1 MYLFTNRSNVG
12 GVIYKMLRYLS
23 NPILF
28 NTIQDELDTHPDY
41 DTLLAVTDVL
51 THFGVSSQAYR
62 ITNDDL
68 QQVPVPFI
76 ANTQKKGSEFLL
88 VTQVSADYVVV
99 NNGNGPSGKISRQKF
114 KAIFSGVVLAIN
126 QENVVVQ
133 AGSTLKQNAGSVAEA
148 LRYPVA
154 FLLLSMI
161 LLVSIATRT
170 QYLSNPTWP
179 LALTALFKTAGLITA
194 ILLLVQSINS
204 NNPLIQKI
212 CGGKNTDCNAIL
224 SSDAAKVFEGLTWSE
239 VGFFYFAGTWLVL
252 LFGSGS
258 IAELQMLAWLNLISL
273 PYTVYS
279 IYYQARVAK
288 QWCILCCT
296 VQALLWLEFVPLLTY
311 LQQPLSW
318 PNVTQAG
325 NLLIALLLPVALWLL
340 LKPMLLQLQKVKPT
354 QYQLRRL
361 KYNTDLFN
369 NMLKGQPQY
378 ALPDEDWSIV
388 LGNTKAKNVIT
399 MVSNPYCSPCN
410 KTHQQLSEWL
420 GNGHDLQVR
429 VVFTA
434 NNDENDNKTP
444 VVRHLMA
451 LNELPDKNLVE
462 KALHGWYAQKEKKYE
477 SWAKAYPVHLDEVN
491 YYKLD
496 KQNAWCQLAEIKATP
511 TLLVNGFRLPEVYQL
526 QDIEYLL

>member
-12 GVIYKMLRYLS
+12 GVIYKMLRCLGK
-23 NPILF
+23 PILF

-51 THFGVSSQAYR
+51 AHFGVSSQAYR
-62 ITNDDL
+62 ITNADL

-88 VTQVSADYVVV
+88 VRQVSADYIVI

-114 KAIFSGVVLAIN
+114 SGIFSGVVLAID
-126 QENVVVQ
+126 QENVVTE
-133 AGSTLKQNAGSVAEA
+133 AGGTLKQNVGTAFET

-154 FLLLSMI
+154 FLFLSII
-161 LLVSIATRT
+161 LLVSVATHLP
-170 QYLSNPTWP
+170 YLSNLTWL
-179 LALTALFKTAGLITA
+179 LALTVLFKTAGLITA

-204 NNPLIQKI
+204 NNPLIQKL

-252 LFGSGS
+252 LFGSS
-258 IAELQMLAWLNLISL
+258 SVAELQILAWLNLISL

-296 VQALLWLEFVPLLTY
+296 VQALLWLEFVPMLTY
-311 LQQPLSW
+311 LQQPLRW
-318 PNVTQAG
+318 LNRMQAG
-325 NLLIALLLPVALWLL
+325 NLLIALLLPVAIWLL
-340 LKPMLLQLQKVKPT
+340 LKPMLLQLQKVKPM

-369 NMLKGQPQY
+369 NMLKNQPQY

-388 LGNTKAKNVIT
+388 LGNTEAANIIT
-399 MVSNPYCSPCN
+399 MVSNPYCPPCN

-420 GNGHDLQVR
+420 GNGNDLQVR
-429 VVFTA
+429 IIFTA
-434 NNDENDNKTP
+434 NNDENDHKTP

-451 LNELPDKNLVE
+451 LNELPDKSLVE
-462 KALHGWYAQKEKKYE
+462 KALHGWYAQKEKSYE
-477 SWAKAYPVHLDEVN
+477 SWAKAYPIQLNEAN

-496 KQNAWCQLAEIKATP
+496 KQKAWCQLAEVKATP
-511 TLLVNGFRLPEVYQL
+511 TLLVNGCRLPEVYQL
-526 QDIEYLL
+526 QDIKYLL

>member
-12 GVIYKMLRYLS
+12 GVIYKMLRYLGK
-23 NPILF
+23 PVLF

-51 THFGVSSQAYR
+51 AHFGVSSQAYR
-62 ITNDDL
+62 ITNADL
-68 QQVPVPFI
+68 QQVPVPFV

-88 VTQVSADYVVV
+88 VRQVSADYIVV
-99 NNGNGPSGKISRQKF
+99 NNGNGSSGKISRQKF
-114 KAIFSGVVLAIN
+114 SEIFSGVVLTID

-133 AGSTLKQNAGSVAEA
+133 AGSTLKQNTGAVAEA
-148 LRYPVA
+148 LHYPVV
-154 FLLLSMI
+154 FLFLSVI
-161 LLVSIATRT
+161 LLVSVVTHL
-170 QYLSNPTWP
+170 QYLSNLTWP
-179 LALTALFKTAGLITA
+179 LALIALFKTVGLITA

-204 NNPLIQKI
+204 NNPLIQKL

-258 IAELQMLAWLNLISL
+258 IAVLQILAWLNIISL

-325 NLLIALLLPVALWLL
+325 NLLIALLLPLAIWLL
-340 LKPMLLQLQKVKPT
+340 LKPMLLHLQKVKPT

-361 KYNTDLFN
+361 KYNTGLFN
-369 NMLKGQPQY
+369 NMLKNQPQY

-388 LGNTKAKNVIT
+388 LGNIEAANIIT
-399 MVSNPYCSPCN
+399 MVSNPYCQPCN

-420 GNGHDLQVR
+420 SNGHDLQVR
-429 VVFTA
+429 VIFTA
-434 NNDENDNKTP
+434 DNDGNDRKTP

-451 LNELPDKNLVE
+451 LNELPDKRFVE
-462 KALHGWYAQKEKKYE
+462 KALHGWFGQKEKNYE
-477 SWAKAYPVHLDEVN
+477 TWAKAYPVHLNEAD

-496 KQNAWCQLAEIKATP
+496 KQKAWCQLAEVKATP
-511 TLLVNGFRLPEVYQL
+511 TLLINGSRLPEVYQL
-526 QDIEYLL
+526 QDIKYLL

>member
-23 NPILF
+23 KPVLF
-28 NTIQDELDTHPDY
+28 NTIQDELNTHPDY

-51 THFGVSSQAYR
+51 AHFGISSQAYR
-62 ITNDDL
+62 ITNNDL
-68 QQVPVPFI
+68 QQVPLPFI

-88 VTQVSADYVVV
+88 ITQVSTDYLTI
-99 NNGNGPSGKISRQKF
+99 NNGNGPSYKISRQKF
-114 KAIFSGVVLAIN
+114 SEIFSGVVLAID
-126 QENVVVQ
+126 QENTVVE
-133 AGSTLKQNAGSVAEA
+133 AGSTLKQNVGTAFEV

-154 FLLLSMI
+154 FLFLSII
-161 LLVSIATRT
+161 LLVSGATHLP
-170 QYLSNPTWP
+170 YLSNLTWP
-179 LALTALFKTAGLITA
+179 LALTVLFKTAGLPTT

-204 NNPLIQKI
+204 NNPLIQKL

-252 LFGSGS
+252 LFGNNAV
-258 IAELQMLAWLNLISL
+258 AELQVLAWLNIISL
-273 PYTVYS
+273 PYTIYS

-288 QWCILCCT
+288 QWCVLCCT

-325 NLLIALLLPVALWLL
+325 NLLIALLLTVALWLL

-361 KYNTDLFN
+361 KYNTGLFN
-369 NMLKGQPQY
+369 NMLKNQPQY

-388 LGNTKAKNVIT
+388 LGNTEAANIIT
-399 MVSNPYCSPCN
+399 MVSDPYCSPCN

-420 GNGHDLQVR
+420 SSGQDLQVR
-429 VVFTA
+429 IVFTA
-434 NNDENDNKTP
+434 GNDENNLKTP

-451 LNELPDKNLVE
+451 LNELPDKSLVE
-462 KALHGWYAQKEKKYE
+462 KALHNWYAQKEKKYE
-477 SWAKAYPVHLDEVN
+477 SWSKAYPVQLNEIN

-526 QDIEYLL
+526 QDIKYLL